1 MGIISVRLNLEE
13 EKMMNFLVDY
23 FEEDKSELIKHS
35 LRDLYEDLKDR
46 EMIEDF
52 EKREKRGKKMV
63 FINAET
69 LRKRL

>member
-1 MGIISVRLNLEE
+1 MGIISLRLNPEE

-69 LRKRL
+69 IRKRL